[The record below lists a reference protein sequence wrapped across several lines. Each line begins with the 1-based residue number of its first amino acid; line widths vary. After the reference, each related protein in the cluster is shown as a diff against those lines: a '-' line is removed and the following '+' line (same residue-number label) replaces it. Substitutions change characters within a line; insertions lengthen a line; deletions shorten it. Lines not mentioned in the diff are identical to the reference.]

1 MNNVC
6 LIGRLT
12 KDPEL
17 RVTNNGLNTVSFS
30 VAVQRDYKNAEGGYD
45 ADFIN
50 CVAWRQQA
58 EFICKYFKKGS
69 QIGIAGKL
77 QTRSWDSGD
86 GQKRFATE
94 VVVTGVSFCEKSE
107 NNRQTQ
113 SYVPQ
118 EPQQAAPQQQDMFSD
133 FIEADVNEDDLPFR
147 GVIWKY

>member
-12 KDPEL
+12 KEPEL
-17 RVTNNGLNTVSFS
+17 KVTNNGQNTVSFT
-30 VAVQRDYKNAEGGYD
+30 VAVQRDFKNASGGYD

-118 EPQQAAPQQQDMFSD
+118 EPQQTAAPQQQDMFSD
-133 FIEADVNEDDLPFR
+133 FIEADVNEDDLPF
-147 GVIWKY
+147 

>member
-17 RVTNNGLNTVSFS
+17 KVTNNGQNTVSFT

-133 FIEADVNEDDLPFR
+133 FIEADVNEDDLPF
-147 GVIWKY
+147 